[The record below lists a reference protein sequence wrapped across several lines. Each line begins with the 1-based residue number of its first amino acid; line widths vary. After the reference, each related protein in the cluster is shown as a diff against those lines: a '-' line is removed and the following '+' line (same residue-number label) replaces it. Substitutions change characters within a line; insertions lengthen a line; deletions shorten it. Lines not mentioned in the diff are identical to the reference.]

1 MQSIGLRKTTMDV
14 EGWQAAKSAIIAARG
29 NNSRRVRA
37 CRGDRDVLD
46 PEVWLPPETNATGEC
61 PIMNNFL
68 SHDETVW
75 VASRI

>member
-1 MQSIGLRKTTMDV
+1 MDV
-14 EGWQAAKSAIIAARG
+14 EGWQVRTQLQSRPVET
-29 NNSRRVRA
+29 NSPPERA
-37 CRGDRDVLD
+37 CRRERDALD
-46 PEVWLPPETNATGEC
+46 PEVWLPPGTKATGEC